1 MSIQVTLGEL
11 FARDLDKAIEEL
23 KAYTKEEQLWMV
35 KGEIANSGGNL
46 LLHICGNLRHFIG
59 SVLGDSGYIRRREDE
74 FGLKDVKRSE
84 IISELKTTKKMIKEV
99 LSTLESDKLEET
111 FPINVFGN
119 EMTTEFFLM
128 HLYGHLNYHLG
139 QINYHRRL
147 VADL

>member
-84 IISELKTTKKMIKEV
+84 IISELKTTEKMIKEV

>member
-74 FGLKDVKRSE
+74 FGLKGVKRSE

>member
-59 SVLGDSGYIRRREDE
+59 SVLGDSGYLRRREDE